1 VDGWMNKHNWA
12 LPEHQAKFG
21 PRICR
26 KIFNNGLCKKTK
38 YSIIEYWRHF
48 MNCLEEIDQRMK
60 TIDEIRPFEGGYLQQ
75 INQFFKIE
83 TTYSSNA
90 IEGNTHTLEETKV
103 ILEDG
108 ITIGGHPL
116 REFYEVEGHGQA
128 YDYMF
133 SLIKKRD
140 ITEED
145 ILYCHKLF
153 SRNIPNFIDPG
164 EYRKI
169 EVMISGSNK
178 VLPKA
183 EDVPIKMKE
192 YIEWINKER
201 DKYHPVMFAAETHR
215 RLVNIH
221 PFTDGNGRIS
231 RLVMNTFLYQDKLF
245 PVSIP
250 VLRRIDYYN
259 ALEKNK
265 REGFGNLIAELELQT
280 IKDLMRYLHLQ

>member
-1 VDGWMNKHNWA
+1 MDVLK
-12 LPEHQAKFG
+12 
-21 PRICR
+21 
-26 KIFNNGLCKKTK
+26 
-38 YSIIEYWRHF
+38 
-48 MNCLEEIDQRMK
+48 EIDKKMEK
-60 TIDEIRPFEGGYLQQ
+60 INKLRPFEGIYLKQ

-108 ITIGGHPL
+108 ITIGGRSL
-116 REFYEVEGHGQA
+116 REFYEIEGHGKA

-133 SLIKKRD
+133 LLINKRE

-145 ILYCHKLF
+145 ILYCHQLF
-153 SRNIPNFIDPG
+153 SKNIPDFISPG

-169 EVMISGSNK
+169 EVLISGSNK

-183 EDVPIKMKE
+183 INVPAKMKD
-192 YIEWINKER
+192 YINWIKKER
-201 DKYHPVMFAAETHR
+201 NKFHPIMFAAEAHR
-215 RLVNIH
+215 LLVNIH

-231 RLVMNTFLYQDKLF
+231 RLIMNTCLFQDRFF

-250 VLRRIDYYN
+250 VLRRSDYYN
-259 ALEKNK
+259 VLERNISKD
-265 REGFGNLIAELELQT
+265 FGYYIADLELST
-280 IKDLMRYLHLQ
+280 INDLMRFLHIE

>member
-1 VDGWMNKHNWA
+1 MDLLN
-12 LPEHQAKFG
+12 
-21 PRICR
+21 
-26 KIFNNGLCKKTK
+26 
-38 YSIIEYWRHF
+38 
-48 MNCLEEIDQRMK
+48 EIDKKMEIINK
-60 TIDEIRPFEGGYLQQ
+60 IRPFEGAYLQQ

-133 SLIKKRD
+133 ALMKRRD
-140 ITEED
+140 ITEHD
-145 ILYCHKLF
+145 ILYCHQLF
-153 SRNIPNFIDPG
+153 SKNIPNFISPG

-169 EVMISGSNK
+169 EVIISGSKK

-183 EDVPIKMKE
+183 ESVPVKMQDFL
-192 YIEWINKER
+192 EWTNKER
-201 DKYHPVMFAAETHR
+201 NNLHPVMFAAEAHR
-215 RLVNIH
+215 KLVNIH

-231 RLVMNTFLYQDKLF
+231 RLVMNTFLFQDKLF

-250 VLRRIDYYN
+250 VLRRMDYYTI
-259 ALEKNK
+259 LERND
-265 REGFGNLIAELELQT
+265 RNDFGMYIAELELQT
-280 IKDLMRYLHLQ
+280 LKDLMRFLHLDMS